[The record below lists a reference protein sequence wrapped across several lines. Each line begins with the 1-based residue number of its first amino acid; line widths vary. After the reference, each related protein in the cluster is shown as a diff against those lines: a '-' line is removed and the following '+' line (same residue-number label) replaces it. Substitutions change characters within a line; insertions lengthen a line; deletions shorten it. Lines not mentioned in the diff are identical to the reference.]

1 MKKILLFTLT
11 SILCFNA
18 CNNDD
23 TTSIRELY
31 GNSPNAFVTIW
42 KTDEPEGYTEDNQI
56 EIPGSGTNYKIFWE
70 EVGNPNNNGLETAT
84 NSHTITFPKA
94 GIYKVS
100 ISGGTPAFHQIKFS
114 SPYLDNDKIISI
126 EQWGNIEWSSFNH
139 AFNYCKA
146 LEINAKDNPN
156 LKKVKDMSSMFKACW
171 MLEYGV
177 SDWDLSNVTDM
188 NEMFLGARYFN
199 DDISSWDVSSVT
211 NMAFMFSSNH
221 LFNQDISNWDV
232 SNVTNMAF
240 MFTNTRAFNQDI
252 SSWDVSNVTAM
263 NSMFFNSKFNNNISN
278 WDVSNVINMTGVF
291 AECRNFNQDISSWD
305 VNKVISMHGMFVG
318 AESFNQNISGWDVSN
333 VTDMS
338 YMFSAAESFN
348 QNISD
353 WDVSNVT
360 ECFYFSE
367 NSGLELNYIP
377 SLQGGCN

>member
-1 MKKILLFTLT
+1 MKKILLLTFTC
-11 SILCFNA
+11 ILCFNA

-23 TTSIRELY
+23 TTSNRDLY
-31 GNSPNAFVTIW
+31 GNNPDAFITLW
-42 KTDEPEGYTEDNQI
+42 NTDYVGEPENNQI

-84 NSHTITFPKA
+84 NSHIITFTKA

-100 ISGGTPAFHQIKFS
+100 ISGGTPAFHQIKCS
-114 SPYLDNDKIISI
+114 SLNSRKIISI
-126 EQWGNIEWSSFNH
+126 EQWGTIEWSSFNH
-139 AFNYCKA
+139 AFYLCYS
-146 LEINAKDNPN
+146 LEIHAKDSPN
-156 LKKVKDMSSMFKACW
+156 LENVKDMNSMFEVCW
-171 MLEYGV
+171 WLENGV
-177 SDWDLSNVTDM
+177 SDWNVSKVTDM
-188 NEMFLGARYFN
+188 SKMFSGARNFN
-199 DDISSWDVSSVT
+199 GDISSWDVSSVT

-221 LFNQDISNWDV
+221 FFNQDISNWDV

-252 SSWDVSNVTAM
+252 SSWDVSNVY
-263 NSMFFNSKFNNNISN
+263 
-278 WDVSNVINMTGVF
+278 NMTGVF

-305 VNKVISMHGMFVG
+305 VSKVISMHGMFVG
-318 AESFNQNISGWDVSN
+318 AESFNQDISGWDVSN